1 MQAGEE
7 GERRGRRHRRGGRD
21 RGPREGTPAEQQVD
35 QAAAGN
41 PQPGFPSMEQQQP
54 IVTAVSESP
63 VTAPVEVSAPAP
75 QPAIAE
81 QRIEQPVMRREE
93 PKAQA
98 FVAEAPAPVPVS
110 APAVV
115 QAAIAPVE
123 QPAPAATARPIAPQ
137 ADPKELL
144 SSSGL
149 VMIET
154 DPSRSKSYQLEEERV
169 QLGRPRRERPKSS
182 ASEGLMQVE
191 TKN

>member
-1 MQAGEE
+1 
-7 GERRGRRHRRGGRD
+7 
-21 RGPREGTPAEQQVD
+21 
-35 QAAAGN
+35 
-41 PQPGFPSMEQQQP
+41 MEQQQP

-98 FVAEAPAPVPVS
+98 FVAEAPAPAPVS
-110 APAVV
+110 APIAAPEPAIA
-115 QAAIAPVE
+115 QAAVAPVE
-123 QPAPAATARPIAPQ
+123 QPAPVATTRPIAPQ
-137 ADPKELL
+137 ADPKALL

-169 QLGRPRRERPKSS
+169 QLGRARRERPKSG
-182 ASEGLMQVE
+182 ASEELMQVE